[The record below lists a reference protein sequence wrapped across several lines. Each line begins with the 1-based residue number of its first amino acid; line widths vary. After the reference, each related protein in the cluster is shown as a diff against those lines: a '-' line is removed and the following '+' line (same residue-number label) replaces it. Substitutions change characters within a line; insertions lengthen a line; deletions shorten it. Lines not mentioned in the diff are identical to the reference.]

1 MKKKIIDNWY
11 AILIGLFLLSVAAVY
26 AIFGESSH
34 IAVHDNLD
42 LFVAQFQMLKN
53 TDSFFAHGVDVPFL
67 GGVTRDNLPSE
78 LSLYTLLYFFLP
90 SFAAYI
96 TGYLLK
102 VILAVFSVWVLARD
116 WYGEEFEKYK
126 PLAAMFG
133 LSYGVLNM
141 FPAFGIPFASIPLA
155 LYLLRQIY
163 RRPSAKWY
171 VALFCYPFLSY

>member
-1 MKKKIIDNWY
+1 MASVKQNGQGIY
-11 AILIGLFLLSVAAVY
+11 AVICPLKLYSNNVPYEHTEWVLLGLDT
-26 AIFGESSH
+26 EE
-34 IAVHDNLD
+34 D
-42 LFVAQFQMLKN
+42 LFGM
-53 TDSFFAHGVDVPFL
+53 S
-67 GGVTRDNLPSE
+67 RR
-78 LSLYTLLYFFLP
+78 LYLW
-90 SFAAYI
+90 
-96 TGYLLK
+96 
-102 VILAVFSVWVLARD
+102 VVVAVFSVWVLARD

-171 VALFCYPFLSY
+171 VALFCYPFLSYFPILHNISFFNDSYSTNCRIATFNHTGKYMLSYENGFIFF